1 MNARFLD
8 RLSRRPLPCTPMKAR
23 SLRRASSLLVVVPL
37 LGCAGGFE
45 TGEPLSD
52 PGAVAARAAEAS
64 GADRPVRVIFQ
75 WEYAD
80 ERGNLRG
87 DGVARVNPPARF
99 RLDLFSTAEGS
110 MRAALVD
117 DALDV
122 GGDLE
127 DVELPPPAFLYAM
140 TGVFRPGSGAPSE
153 GFTNG
158 PYEVV
163 GYPVPDGGV
172 RHFYLEGG
180 RLVRVEERRDGRLER
195 RIELEWGEDS
205 VWPSEARYRA
215 DVDPRTRVR
224 WALERVVPQN
234 EPFEDEI
241 YDVVPAR

>member
-1 MNARFLD
+1 MTARFLD
-8 RLSRRPLPCTPMKAR
+8 RLSRRALPCASMKGRTGPHTTAP
-23 SLRRASSLLVVVPL
+23 LVLFL
-37 LGCAGGFE
+37 LGCAGSLE

-52 PGAVAARAAEAS
+52 PEAVAARAARAS
-64 GADRPVRVIFQ
+64 GAERPVRVIFE

-117 DALDV
+117 DVLHVA
-122 GGDLE
+122 GDLE
-127 DVELPPPAFLYAM
+127 EVELPPPAFLYAM
-140 TGVFRPGSGAPSE
+140 TGVFRPGPDAPGE
-153 GFTNG
+153 GFASG

-163 GYPVPDGGV
+163 GYAVPDGGV
-172 RHFYLEGG
+172 RRFYLEGG

-195 RIELEWGEDS
+195 RIELEWGDDP
-205 VWPSEARYRA
+205 VWPREARYRD

-224 WALERVVPQN
+224 WALERVVPQS

>member
-1 MNARFLD
+1 M
-8 RLSRRPLPCTPMKAR
+8 PVIG
-23 SLRRASSLLVVVPL
+23 LLF
-37 LGCAGGFE
+37 GCAGGLE
-45 TGEPLSD
+45 TGEPLTD
-52 PGAVAARAAEAS
+52 PAAVAARAQEAS

-87 DGVARVNPPARF
+87 EGVARVNPPARF

-117 DALDV
+117 DRLDT

-140 TGVFRPGSGAPSE
+140 TGVFRPGSAPPSE
-153 GFTNG
+153 GFASG

-163 GYPVPDGGV
+163 GYAVSDGGV
-172 RHFYLEGG
+172 RRFYLEAG

-195 RIELEWGEDS
+195 RIELEWGQDP
-205 VWPSEARYRA
+205 VWPAEARYRD
-215 DVDPRTRVR
+215 DVEPRTRVR
-224 WALERVVPQN
+224 WALDRVVPQD
-234 EPFEDEI
+234 EPFDDGI
-241 YDVVPAR
+241 YDVVPRR

>member
-1 MNARFLD
+1 
-8 RLSRRPLPCTPMKAR
+8 MKAR
-23 SLRRASSLLVVVPL
+23 RARRAGAPVIALL

-45 TGEPLSD
+45 TGEPLTD
-52 PGAVAARAAEAS
+52 PEAVAEQAAGAS

-87 DGVARVNPPARF
+87 EGVARVNPPARF

-117 DALDV
+117 DRLDT

-127 DVELPPPAFLYAM
+127 NVELPPPAFLYAM
-140 TGVFRPGSGAPSE
+140 AGVFRPGSGAPSE
-153 GFTNG
+153 GFTSG

-163 GYPVPDGGV
+163 GYAAADGGV
-172 RHFYLEGG
+172 RRFYLEEG
-180 RLVRVEERRDGRLER
+180 RLIRVEERRDGRLER
-195 RIELEWGEDS
+195 RIELEWGEDP
-205 VWPSEARYRA
+205 VWPAEATYRD

-224 WALERVVPQN
+224 WALERVVPQS

-241 YDVVPAR
+241 YDVVPGR